1 MADGQTV
8 NAENARARHDK
19 LVAVTEV
26 QEGFGADEC

>member
-19 LVAVTEV
+19 LVAVAEV
-26 QEGFGADEC
+26 QEAS